1 MGVSIGTQMIKCLS
15 YTAQSAK
22 IFRFLSKSCTVSLN
36 HQIHYN

>member
-22 IFRFLSKSCTVSLN
+22 IFRFYQKAVTASLN